1 MSGEKRV
8 FRDEKRARKNEE
20 ITTENERWAFI
31 CELRTITPSLRD
43 PTPTDSHSPPATQPQ
58 LPIEPSQTT
67 PAPKSRGTLWFLSST
82 L

>member
-1 MSGEKRV
+1 MSDG
-8 FRDEKRARKNEE
+8 KRALENEEITTENEE

-67 PAPKSRGTLWFLSST
+67 PTPKSRGTLWFLSST

>member
-1 MSGEKRV
+1 MG
-8 FRDEKRARKNEE
+8 
-20 ITTENERWAFI
+20 NERWAFI

-67 PAPKSRGTLWFLSST
+67 PTPQKQGNTLVLVIHPMRYIPCT
-82 L
+82 LQP